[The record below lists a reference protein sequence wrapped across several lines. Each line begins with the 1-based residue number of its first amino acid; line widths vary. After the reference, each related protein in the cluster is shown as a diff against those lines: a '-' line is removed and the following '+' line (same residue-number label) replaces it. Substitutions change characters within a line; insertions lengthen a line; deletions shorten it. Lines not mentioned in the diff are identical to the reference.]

1 MIGLGG
7 AALAQWHGFELSLCV
22 GRDESTGIGVFH
34 RLHVEVEGDDF
45 PIIVVLLG
53 HWSTKELIKL

>member
-1 MIGLGG
+1 MT
-7 AALAQWHGFELSLCV
+7 LCV

-53 HWSTKELIKL
+53 HWSSKELIKL